1 MERFYWAALSAF
13 PGLGLRNIPLLV
25 DYFGSAR
32 EAYAASREDYLAT
45 GLNFK
50 PRQLGSY
57 LRKRQFEYPE
67 RLAEFCRREKIRLM
81 CYADQ
86 DYPEQLKHTAMPPVA
101 LYIQGNLPELKCG
114 LAMVGSRNASA
125 YGLKVARAFAAD
137 LAAAGLVIISGGAKG
152 IDTASHE
159 GALTGG
165 GPTVA
170 VLGCG
175 IDITYPPGNQA
186 LFARIRENGALVSE
200 FPPGTPPLQGNFPQ
214 RNRIVSG
221 LAQGILVVEA
231 AKQSGAMI
239 TVGFALEEGRDV
251 FCIPGSVFLPNSAGC
266 HNLIK
271 AGARLVDCPEDIFEE
286 LLPHRQLARNV
297 PSLFSTPDLVLS
309 PAGQR
314 LLELLTGAP
323 QTLETILE
331 MTGLDLATVSR
342 ELLDLQLKGAV
353 AMLAGQRFYR
363 I

>member
-13 PGLGLRNIPLLV
+13 PGLGLKNIPALV

-32 EAYAASREDYLAT
+32 AAYTASREDYLAT
-45 GLNFK
+45 GLPLE
-50 PRQLGSY
+50 PRRLGAY
-57 LRKRQFEYPE
+57 LKNRRPGYPE
-67 RLAEFCRREKIRLM
+67 ELAEFCARQHLQVL
-81 CYADQ
+81 CYADR
-86 DYPEQLKHTAMPPVA
+86 DYPEQLKQTAMPPVA
-101 LYIQGNLPELKCG
+101 LYIRGSLPDLQQG
-114 LAMVGSRNASA
+114 LAMVGSRNASE
-125 YGLKVARAFAAD
+125 YGLQVARAFAAD
-137 LAAAGLVIISGGAKG
+137 LSAAGLVIISGGAKG

-175 IDITYPPGNQA
+175 IDITYPARNA
-186 LFARIRENGALVSE
+186 SLFASISENGAVLSE
-200 FPPGTPPLQGNFPQ
+200 FPPGTPPLAGNFPQ

-221 LAQGILVVEA
+221 LARGLLVVVA

-251 FCIPGSVFLPNSAGC
+251 FCVPGSIFLPNSAGC
-266 HNLIK
+266 HSLIK
-271 AGARLVDCPEDIFEE
+271 AGARLVDRPEDILEE
-286 LLPHRQLARNV
+286 LLPRQPLVRHG
-297 PSLFSTPDLVLS
+297 PSLFSAPDLDLTPTGQKLLQLLS
-309 PAGQR
+309 AQPQP
-314 LLELLTGAP
+314 LED
-323 QTLETILE
+323 ILE
-331 MTGLDLATVSR
+331 KTGLDLATVSR